1 MDSSFTYT
9 CINPVFGEGLHGF
22 QVLQQI
28 TPFRQSKIQVPTV
41 IVLLTDLN

>member
-1 MDSSFTYT
+1 
-9 CINPVFGEGLHGF
+9 LHGF

-28 TPFRQSKIQVPTV
+28 TPFRQSKIQVPIV